1 MLNVLI
7 KIIINNANV
16 VMKVST
22 LVIMVNILLN
32 KIACL
37 GSQQDKQIDVLCV
50 IKTLELERKAGVN
63 IY

>member
-1 MLNVLI
+1 
-7 KIIINNANV
+7 
-16 VMKVST
+16 MKVST

-50 IKTLELERKAGVN
+50 IKTLELVRKAGVN

>member
-1 MLNVLI
+1 
-7 KIIINNANV
+7 
-16 VMKVST
+16 MKVST

-37 GSQQDKQIDVLCV
+37 GSQQDKQIGVLCA